1 VKVLTLIVLPKLAK
15 FKSEHALPKEAQPRN
30 ETVLPIVVQDN
41 RDMLVDAIIPR
52 SALFP
57 KIDIPLP
64 ILMLV
69 LRDTLEPIVMNCI
82 TLQDDPNLPND
93 RQDRLEARCVHSI
106 TERFMTLPCFTKP
119 RILTPLPERNMLL
132 ILIAEPSSTKSN
144 VLNAGV

>member
-1 VKVLTLIVLPKLAK
+1 VNVLTLIVLPKLAK
-15 FKSEHALPKEAQPRN
+15 FNKEHALPNEAQPRS

-82 TLQDDPNLPND
+82 TLQEDPNLPND
-93 RQDRLEARCVHSI
+93 RQDRLDARCVHSI

>member
-15 FKSEHALPKEAQPRN
+15 FNSEQALPKEAQPRN

-64 ILMLV
+64 ILILV

-82 TLQDDPNLPND
+82 TLQEDPNLPND
-93 RQDRLEARCVHSI
+93 RQDRLDARCVHSI

>member
-1 VKVLTLIVLPKLAK
+1 
-15 FKSEHALPKEAQPRN
+15 
-30 ETVLPIVVQDN
+30 VVQDN
-41 RDMLVDAIIPR
+41 RDMLVDAIMPL

>member
-1 VKVLTLIVLPKLAK
+1 
-15 FKSEHALPKEAQPRN
+15 
-30 ETVLPIVVQDN
+30 VVQDN

>member
-1 VKVLTLIVLPKLAK
+1 VNVLTLIVLPKLAK
-15 FKSEHALPKEAQPRN
+15 FNNEHALPNEAQPRS
-30 ETVLPIVVQDN
+30 EIVLPIVVQDN

-82 TLQDDPNLPND
+82 TLQEDPNLPND